1 MSHPS
6 IALNPYQGNVLI
18 DHLPPIASRAQVLK
32 SLLRLPPFPVRIGEV
47 PVHIRMHYLM
57 MLRELHV
64 PSQEEGKLADTTDL
78 LLRSGLHTRD
88 PRNSL
93 TWAQICNGHGP
104 STPKGSTPAALVAGL
119 SGTGKTAAIENILC
133 RYPQTIVHDEFPMT
147 SKPLKQVVYL
157 SVEVPASGRSG
168 DLAAGLM
175 QQWDF
180 VTQENRF
187 KSALGRGRRNGSAML
202 DEWRQVASS
211 QFLGLLHLDEI
222 QNLFKSPTLAR
233 RRSKTNSDKKLEL
246 SLVEDACLKM
256 FLNLNNTSQ
265 FPVLFSGTPD
275 GVSALTKRL
284 ATTQRITTGGYHHF
298 PYFVDANDSF
308 FKETFFPVL
317 MQYQYVAKPLK
328 MSNELAELV
337 VSLSGGI
344 LRIIVALWVAA
355 HRSAFE
361 RGTDD
366 LQLDDFRYA
375 ADTFLAP
382 LKPAITA
389 LRSRNP
395 KLIADFEDM
404 MQQDEHFWASFW
416 TPQ

>member
-1 MSHPS
+1 MSRPD
-6 IALNPYQGNVLI
+6 ILLNPYQGNVLI

-32 SLLRLPPFPVRIGEV
+32 SLLRLPAFPANIADV
-47 PVHIRMHYLM
+47 PIHVRMHYLM

-64 PSQEEGKLADTTDL
+64 PSLEEGKLADTVDI
-78 LLRSGLHTRD
+78 LLRSGLHSRD
-88 PRNSL
+88 PRNSR
-93 TWAQICNGHGP
+93 TWALICNGQSG
-104 STPKGSTPAALVAGL
+104 SVPKASTPAALVAGF
-119 SGTGKTAAIENILC
+119 SGTGKTAAIENVLC
-133 RYPQTIVHDEFPMT
+133 RYPQTLTHKDFPMS
-147 SKPLKQVVYL
+147 SKPLKQVVWL

-180 VTQENRF
+180 VTQDNRF
-187 KSALGRGRRNGSAML
+187 DSTLKRTRRNGSAML

-233 RRSKTNSDKKLEL
+233 RRSNANSNKKLEL
-246 SLVEDACLKM
+246 SLVEDACLKL

-298 PYFVDANDSF
+298 PHFSDASDAF
-308 FKETFFPVL
+308 FEKTFFPVL

-328 MSNELAELV
+328 MSRELAELIV
-337 VSLSGGI
+337 ELSGGI
-344 LRIIVALWVAA
+344 LRVIIALWVAA
-355 HRSAFE
+355 HRVAFE

-366 LQLDDFRYA
+366 LQLNDFKYA
-375 ADTFLAP
+375 SETFLAP
-382 LKPAITA
+382 LKPALTA
-389 LRSRNP
+389 LRSRDP
-395 KLIADFEDM
+395 KLVADFEDM
-404 MQQDEHFWASFW
+404 VQQDEHFWASFW
-416 TPQ
+416 SP